1 MNTEEQIKELTCG
14 LSVGEI
20 VCLIKDTR
28 RIYVRTMKPINDNTL
43 ADLILSYLLDG
54 FTAIPF

>member
-1 MNTEEQIKELTCG
+1 MNTEEQIKKLSGG

-28 RIYVRTMKPINDNTL
+28 QIPVRTLKPIAGNTL
-43 ADLILSYLLDG
+43 ADLILDYLLDG